1 MKRAIGFRMSSIKIV
16 LTATGILGILT
27 GCGVHKPFAP
37 MDDNVRFKTG
47 SLAVISGDSSEP
59 TVMLSH
65 YLTQELK
72 QRSGYRVMGQEEI
85 ARRVGKYPVTIK
97 RAVPEKEEK
106 PVWFAKGEKSKLD
119 AMQAQLRADYL
130 LVVWTA
136 DLGRRVVTYQ
146 QGGSKVTYS
155 AWVEGN
161 LIEYPKSRP
170 VGYSNFGNQKD
181 QSCCLFGKSEG
192 DDINEL
198 LKYSAKEMADEFMAA
213 TKSEKPAK

>member
-16 LTATGILGILT
+16 LTAAGILGMLS

-37 MDDNVRFKTG
+37 LNDNVQFKTG

-59 TVMLSH
+59 TVALAQ

-72 QRSGYRVMGQEEI
+72 QRSVYRVMGQEEI

-97 RAVPEKEEK
+97 RAPPEKEDR

-119 AMQAQLRADYL
+119 AMQAQLKTDYL
-130 LVVWTA
+130 LVIWT
-136 DLGRRVVTYQ
+136 LNLRKMVVTSQ
-146 QGGSKVTYS
+146 QGGSRVTYS
-155 AWVEGN
+155 AWVAGN
-161 LIEYPKSRP
+161 LLEYPKSRA
-170 VGYSNFGNQKD
+170 VGYSDFGNQKN

-198 LKYSAKEMADEFMAA
+198 LKYSAKELADEFMAA

>member
-1 MKRAIGFRMSSIKIV
+1 MKKAVGFRISCVKIV
-16 LTATGILGILT
+16 LTAVGILGILA

-37 MDDNVRFKTG
+37 LDDNVQFKSG

-59 TVMLSH
+59 TMVLTQF
-65 YLTQELK
+65 LTQELK
-72 QRSGYRVMGQEEI
+72 QRSSYRVMGQEEI

-97 RAVPEKEEK
+97 RATPEQEEK

-119 AMQAQLRADYL
+119 AMQAQLKTDYL

-136 DLGRRVVTYQ
+136 NLRKMVVSSQ
-146 QGGSKVTYS
+146 QGGNRVTYS
-155 AWVEGN
+155 AWIEGN
-161 LIEYPKSRP
+161 LVEYPKSRA
-170 VGYSNFGNQKD
+170 VGYSDFGNSKD
-181 QSCCLFGKSEG
+181 QTCCLFGKSEG

-198 LKYSAKEMADEFMAA
+198 LKYSAKELADEFMTA